1 MKRRFGRLVPVVV
14 SVAVLVLLLTMGA
27 GLASADKGPP
37 AVGSATKALLFS
49 SDGMRPDLME
59 SYAAA
64 GAMPTYAQLMRNGVA
79 APTA

>member
-14 SVAVLVLLLTMGA
+14 SAAVLVLLLTMGA

-49 SDGMRPDLME
+49 SDGMRPDLMQR
-59 SYAAA
+59 YAAA

-79 APTA
+79 ATTA